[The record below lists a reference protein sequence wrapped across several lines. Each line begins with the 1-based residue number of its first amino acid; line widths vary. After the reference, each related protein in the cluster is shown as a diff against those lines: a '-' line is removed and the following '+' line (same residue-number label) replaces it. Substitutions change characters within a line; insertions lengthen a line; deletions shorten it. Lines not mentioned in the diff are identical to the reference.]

1 MPTCPICHG
10 QYVESE
16 LLSPA
21 GRRIADVDALRP
33 LSGQSLLCP
42 RCKMDIYSW
51 RQKKEQEK
59 GAKKVI
65 SVLKRSYPFI
75 IPLLALVLWIA
86 GAHPHWVGSLLA
98 VVLCAVGFLVLGNKA
113 SDFRIAK
120 WARPFMAKPGL
131 ALETI
136 ELGAFFIGLALG
148 LVTLILMRYWIMP
161 PADPSFLAKLVTSL
175 TYSLFFVFITI
186 AFTGMM
192 VNAQVRELDRIM
204 PQPIFTNTARLLKIV
219 MESARGQLNLEGG
232 HTVESVERTGDAGL
246 QVVVSLKRKVSTSEK
261 TRETTVPRKRQD
273 GGTET
278 SKKTEDEEKITE
290 KDEQGSIARWA
301 VKADKWGRIR
311 SIDVRDWWT
320 FV

>member
-1 MPTCPICHG
+1 MPTCPVCHG
-10 QYVESE
+10 HYILAE
-16 LLSPA
+16 LNCPA
-21 GRRIADVDALRP
+21 HRVTDKDTTGT
-33 LSGQSLLCP
+33 LSGKVCLCP
-42 RCKMDIYSW
+42 RCQTDIYSW
-51 RQKKEQEK
+51 RHKKEQ
-59 GAKKVI
+59 GIV

-131 ALETI
+131 ALEAI
-136 ELGAFFIGLALG
+136 ELGAFFVGLALG
-148 LVTLILMRYWIMP
+148 LVTLLLMRYWIMP

-204 PQPIFTNTARLLKIV
+204 PQPIFTNTARLLEIV
-219 MESARGQLNLEGG
+219 MKSAIEQLNLQDG
-232 HTVESVERTGDAGL
+232 HTVERESVERTGDAGL
-246 QVVVSLKRKVSTSEK
+246 QVVVSLKRKVTTSEK
-261 TRETTVPRKRQD
+261 KRETTVLSRSQD

-278 SKKTEDEEKITE
+278 SEKTQDEEKITE